1 MHTILAAIA
10 LLIQIEVILI
20 IVRVLLSWFPGIN
33 PYNPVVRLLRA
44 LVDPVLNPFRR
55 VLPSF
60 SGIDFSPLLA
70 ILVLGELSR
79 LLDGAASGSDV
90 VGILESLLLNIA
102 IVFIIIVLLR
112 VFVSLF
118 NASPFHPV
126 VMVIRQISTPLVR
139 PFAAFAPRS
148 RTFDTAALVA
158 LVVYFVAYIVLR
170 QVFSVTG

>member
-1 MHTILAAIA
+1 
-10 LLIQIEVILI
+10 LIPIQVIPI
-20 IVRVLLSWFPGIN
+20 TVRALLSWYPGIN
-33 PYNPVVRLLRA
+33 PSNPAVRVLRA
-44 LVDPVLNPFRR
+44 LVDPVLDPFRR
-55 VLPSF
+55 VLPTF

-90 VGILESLLLNIA
+90 VRNLESLLLNIA

-170 QVFSVTG
+170 QVFS

>member
-33 PYNPVVRLLRA
+33 PYNPAVRVLRA
-44 LVDPVLNPFRR
+44 LVDPVLDPFRR
-55 VLPSF
+55 VLPTF

-90 VGILESLLLNIA
+90 VGIIESLLLNIA

-118 NASPFHPV
+118 SASPFHPV
-126 VMVIRQISTPLVR
+126 VMIIRQISTPLVR
-139 PFAAFAPRS
+139 PFAAFAQRS